1 MVVLCLFYGCS
12 IVVLWKSPSLVHLQS
27 AEPMENAISK
37 PTQSRH
43 GLWRWQSKGN
53 FLCRHAVIETAVET
67 AFATA
72 VESSGDVSQAWQTA
86 AAASEEAAAG
96 TEALVPRM
104 GRARVLGE
112 RSVGSPDPGAV
123 SFAMA
128 AKAAGVATD

>member
-1 MVVLCLFYGCS
+1 MDSVINLGKANVGDKT
-12 IVVLWKSPSLVHLQS
+12 IVDALVPFT
-27 AEPMENAISK
+27 E
-37 PTQSRH
+37 
-43 GLWRWQSKGN
+43 
-53 FLCRHAVIETAVET
+53 
-67 AFATA
+67 AFGAA

-86 AAASEEAAAG
+86 AAASEEAAAS

-128 AKAAGVATD
+128 AKAADVATD

>member
-1 MVVLCLFYGCS
+1 MLDGPACG
-12 IVVLWKSPSLVHLQS
+12 VH
-27 AEPMENAISK
+27 P
-37 PTQSRH
+37 
-43 GLWRWQSKGN
+43 
-53 FLCRHAVIETAVET
+53 
-67 AFATA
+67 AFAMA

-128 AKAAGVATD
+128 AKAAVATD